1 MERSPALACLRGWI
15 ASHLLSLLALMVL
28 AGQGTA
34 LLAAERDD
42 PLAPTPFSIEAR
54 PLHAIIAQYRAG
66 DSLQATRAQ
75 APDPAKSGPGTP
87 PLLASL
93 TFTAPRNS
101 RSAEH
106 AAERAR
112 WALRD
117 RRDHPFQA
125 RAPPISS

>member
-15 ASHLLSLLALMVL
+15 ASHLLSLLALMLL
-28 AGQGTA
+28 AGQGTV

-42 PLAPTPFSIEAR
+42 PLTSAPFSIEAR
-54 PLHAIIAQYRAG
+54 PLHAIIAQHRAG

-75 APDPAKSGPGTP
+75 APDPAKSSSGTP
-87 PLLASL
+87 PVPASL
-93 TFTAPRNS
+93 TIAPPPNG
-101 RSAEH
+101 RSAAH
-106 AAERAR
+106 AAARAC

-117 RRDHPFQA
+117 RRDHPFHA

>member
-15 ASHLLSLLALMVL
+15 ASHLLSLLALMLL

-66 DSLQATRAQ
+66 DSIQVTRAQ
-75 APDPAKSGPGTP
+75 APDPAKSSSGTP
-87 PLLASL
+87 PVPTSL
-93 TFTAPRNS
+93 TIAPPPNS
-101 RSAEH
+101 RSAGH
-106 AAERAR
+106 AVAPVR

-117 RRDHPFQA
+117 RRDHPFHA
-125 RAPPISS
+125 RAPPLSS